1 MFQLDNCV
9 YYLATLG
16 LKQVT
21 ESYNQILKDYGA
33 TRVQWIALY
42 YIEKSDELRQ
52 SELATLMHAKET
64 TIARLTGRLVKNGL
78 IERKIDPKDRRAVKL
93 FCTEEG
99 HRMYTKLLPVCNS
112 FYNKIIQD
120 IPQEELDVF
129 RSVLDRLVINSLDA
143 D

>member
-21 ESYNQILKDYGA
+21 DCYNKTLKDYGA

-42 YIEKSDELRQ
+42 YIEKSGGLRQ
-52 SELATLMHAKET
+52 SELAELMHAKET
-64 TIARLTGRLVKNGL
+64 TIARLTGRLVKNGY
-78 IERKIDPKDRRAVKL
+78 IVRITDPEDGRAVKL
-93 FCTEEG
+93 FCTDEG
-99 HRMYTKLLPVCNS
+99 HSMYRKLLPVCNT

-120 IPQEELDVF
+120 IPQEELDIF
-129 RSVLDRLVINSLDA
+129 RSVMDRLVINSSEA